1 MKISKRILFAF
12 VSMFLLFIV
21 TSCGNVTVVSSDE
34 YKVTFYDDNNEVIE
48 ILKVDANK
56 SVNEMHPDLMDSA
69 EFHYFEYG
77 KLIEW
82 CTDKE
87 LTTKYDFDSPVTE
100 DIKLYP
106 KYSAE
111 SILLENLIFE
121 LNEDKAYYKIT
132 GAKIFEIY
140 ETEEDWLN
148 GGKRVDFESVYNV
161 FYIPKFYNGIPI
173 KEIESLE
180 IKQKVIIDLQGI
192 KVLDTVD
199 GEFELEEIG
208 VNAAYSQLEKLG
220 EDLFVGAEYAYVLLP
235 NTLKDMSQAFNEC
248 FQVKVEFPKGSTL
261 EKMNG
266 AFQNCEAV
274 LFEIPDSVEE
284 MEGAFD
290 NVRVEALISFPE
302 DTKRDVIPDLAFYG
316 ARFQSITIPKSVKTI
331 GVAAFAQ
338 CEIEEIKFE
347 NNSKLVNIREEAF
360 SGAYI
365 DMITIPASVNVPEY
379 NLFEGAEINELYFDT
394 SLSKWQNYITEFELQ
409 NFVAN
414 IYTKE
419 NGQYKKVE

>member
-1 MKISKRILFAF
+1 MKISKRILFVF

-21 TSCGNVTVVSSDE
+21 TSCGNVTVVPSDE
-34 YKVTFYDDNNEVIE
+34 YKVTFYDDNNKVIQ
-48 ILKVDANK
+48 ILEVDANK
-56 SVNEMHPDLMDSA
+56 SVNEMHPDLGHSA
-69 EFHYFEYG
+69 EFIYYEYG
-77 KLIEW
+77 KRIAEW

-106 KYSAE
+106 KHSAD
-111 SILLENLIFE
+111 SILLENLILE
-121 LNEDKAYYKIT
+121 LSEDKSYYKIT

-148 GGKRVDFESVYNV
+148 GGKRIELESIYNV
-161 FYIPKFYNGIPI
+161 FIIPKFYNGIPI

-180 IKQKVIIDLQGI
+180 LKQKVIIDLQGF

-220 EDLFVGAEYAYVLLP
+220 KDVFVGAEYAYVLLP
-235 NTLKDMSQAFNEC
+235 NTLKDMSQAFNKC

-261 EKMNG
+261 EKMNF
-266 AFQNCEAV
+266 AFQNCHAV

-284 MEGAFD
+284 MEGSFYH
-290 NVRVEALISFPE
+290 VQEALITFPE
-302 DTKRDVIPDLAFYG
+302 DTKRNVIPEEAFYG
-316 ARFQSITIPKSVKTI
+316 ARFQS
-331 GVAAFAQ
+331 
-338 CEIEEIKFE
+338 
-347 NNSKLVNIREEAF
+347 
-360 SGAYI
+360 
-365 DMITIPASVNVPEY
+365 ITIPASVNVPEY
-379 NLFEGAEINELYFDT
+379 NLFEGAEINEIYFDA

>member
-1 MKISKRILFAF
+1 MKIRKRILFAF

-21 TSCGNVTVVSSDE
+21 TSCGNVTVVPSDE
-34 YKVTFYDDNNEVIE
+34 YKVTFYDDNNKVIQ

-56 SVNEMHPDLMDSA
+56 SVNEIHPDLSDSA
-69 EFHYFEYG
+69 EFIYYEYG
-77 KLIEW
+77 KLIGEW

-87 LTTKYDFDSPVTE
+87 LTTKYDFDSPVTK

-106 KYSAE
+106 KYSAD
-111 SILLENLIFE
+111 SILLENLILE
-121 LNEDKAYYKIT
+121 LSDDKAYYKIT

-148 GGKRVDFESVYNV
+148 GGKRIELESVYNV
-161 FYIPKFYNGIPI
+161 FTIPKFYNGIPI

-180 IKQKVIIDLQGI
+180 IKQKVIIDFQGM

-220 EDLFVGAEYAYVLLP
+220 EDVFVGFGYAYVLLP

-248 FQVKVEFPKGSTL
+248 FQVLVKFPKGSTL

-266 AFQNCEAV
+266 AFQNCIMV
-274 LFEIPDSVEE
+274 SFEILDSVEE
-284 MEGAFD
+284 MGGAFY
-290 NVRVEALISFPE
+290 NVKEAFIDFPE
-302 DTKRDVIPDLAFYG
+302 DTKRDVIPEEAFYG
-316 ARFQSITIPKSVKTI
+316 ACFQSITIPKSVKTI
-331 GVAAFAQ
+331 GDAAFAQ

-347 NNSKLVNIREEAF
+347 NNSKLVNIGADAF

-379 NLFEGAEINELYFDT
+379 NLFEGAEINELYFDA

-409 NFVAN
+409 NFVEN